1 MGDRDGSPVAPEG
14 KVTALGRLAGH
25 CYDRRRRV
33 LVLWL
38 VAIVGFTV
46 VAQLVG
52 THFENKFTSGNTE
65 SQQAANLLSAKFPSQ
80 AGDFADVVFHTSTPI
95 VDNRAAISG
104 VVDSLRPLAHVA
116 GVVSPFSPE
125 GAHQISTHANVA
137 YAVVQFDQQTSDLAT
152 GRHQRRHQ
160 HGESRRTSGVPGRAR
175 WPADLVGPEDLAGGE

>member
-1 MGDRDGSPVAPEG
+1 MGGRDGSPVAPEG
-14 KVTALGRLAGH
+14 KVTALGRLAGR

-33 LVLWL
+33 LLLWL

-95 VDNRAAISG
+95 ADNRAAISG

-137 YAVVQFDQQTSDLAT
+137 YAVVQFDQQTSDLPPSAINAVINT
-152 GRHQRRHQ
+152 ARAAARPGFQVELGGQPISSVQR
-160 HGESRRTSGVPGRAR
+160 SRR
-175 WPADLVGPEDLAGGE
+175 GE